1 MGSTDNA
8 AASTKLPRH
17 SRENGNPARQS
28 EGLCPRVRGDDGM
41 NEDILP
47 FPQGEGRGE
56 GHRNIKFIVDIHKF
70 RRNIW

>member
-17 SRENGNPARQS
+17 FRENGNPARQS
-28 EGLCPRVRGDDGM
+28 EGLGPRVRGDDGM
-41 NEDILP
+41 NKDILP
-47 FPQGEGRGE
+47 LRAGVRVC
-56 GHRNIKFIVDIHKF
+56 NIKFIVDIHKF